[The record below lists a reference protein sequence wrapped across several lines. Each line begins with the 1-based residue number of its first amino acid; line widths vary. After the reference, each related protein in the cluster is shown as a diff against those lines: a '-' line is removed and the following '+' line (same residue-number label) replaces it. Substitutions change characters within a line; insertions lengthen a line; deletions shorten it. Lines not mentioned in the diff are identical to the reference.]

1 MKSYGKIVKI
11 VVLLLFILI
20 LPVSNLQAS
29 ESSHPVIGPTYLGMN
44 NVLKGTE
51 IQRTIFIDNTDELD
65 HIVNLS
71 FIGDIESWVTFHEM
85 SNTTIPITSIRVN
98 KSSYIPIVLKVTVPE
113 DAANRV
119 YYGNISAIF
128 ESVEVNETGAHVK
141 LESHAIVRLDVVGD
155 QILNVSVE
163 RITIEDVEIKFNA
176 KIIVEFENT
185 GNVVAEPLVEVTFNR
200 VGTENTGDLF
210 LSSEEFSFNEIKP
223 GELGT
228 YLMWWNTSK
237 AQLVQYGTYE
247 AHLNISLSGIIVKE
261 ETITFKIFEA
271 ESLLRKG
278 EIGEIRH
285 VGDLKK
291 GEIVYILT
299 NFTNTGEIDID
310 AQFFANIYLDGN
322 LLYGYDDTKS
332 PIVNVPQYDKAT
344 FESSM
349 LIKEDGEYVV
359 ECYVHY
365 NDVLNYIKG
374 DTETLQLKFTVGA
387 VSSLEIN
394 PFILIP
400 ILIAAI
406 VVILFLTRRK
416 RLAKSV
422 SKKTSL
428 KSLNKKR
435 VKPKKVVKDK
445 KVKVKPVKESKRR
458 IHFGRNKEK
467 SPFKT
472 KQDVAPKKSRKKAK
486 KKKSKGASIS
496 KKVDEIIKNK
506 DKSKKK

>member
-1 MKSYGKIVKI
+1 MKCYGKIVKI

-29 ESSHPVIGPTYLGMN
+29 ESSHPVIGPTYIGMN

-85 SNTTIPITSIRVN
+85 RNTTIPITSTRVN

-128 ESVEVNETGAHVK
+128 ESVEVNETGAHVQ

-163 RITIEDVEIKFNA
+163 RITIEDVEIEFNA

-228 YLMWWNTSK
+228 YLMRWNTSK

-247 AHLNISLSGIIVKE
+247 AHFNISLGGIIVKE
-261 ETITFKIFEA
+261 ETLTFKIFEK

-278 EIGEIRH
+278 EIGDIRYE
-285 VGDLKK
+285 GKLKK
-291 GEIVYILT
+291 GETVHIIT
-299 NFTNTGEIDID
+299 NFSNTGEIDID
-310 AQFFANIYLDGN
+310 AQFFANIYLNGDFKN
-322 LLYGYDDTKS
+322 DTKS
-332 PIVNVPQYDKAT
+332 PIVNVPQYDRAT
-344 FESSM
+344 FES
-349 LIKEDGEYVV
+349 IIPITEDGDYIF

-365 NDVLNYIKG
+365 NDVLNIIEG
-374 DTETLQLKFTVGA
+374 DTETLQLTFTVGA
-387 VSSLEIN
+387 VSNLEIN

-400 ILIAAI
+400 ILIVAV
-406 VVILFLTRRK
+406 VVILFLTQRK

-435 VKPKKVVKDK
+435 TKPKKVVKDK
-445 KVKVKPVKESKRR
+445 KVKVKPIKESKRR

-472 KQDVAPKKSRKKAK
+472 KQDVAPKKSRKKVK
-486 KKKSKGASIS
+486 KKKSKEDSIS
-496 KKVDEIIKNK
+496 KKVDDIINNK
-506 DKSKKK
+506 GKSKKK